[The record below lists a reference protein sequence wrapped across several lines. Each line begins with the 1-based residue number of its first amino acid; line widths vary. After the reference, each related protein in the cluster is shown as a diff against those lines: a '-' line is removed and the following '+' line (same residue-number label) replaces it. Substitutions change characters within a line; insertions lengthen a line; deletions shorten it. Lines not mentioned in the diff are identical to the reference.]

1 METVKRREKEK
12 EETGTRK
19 MKELFKNLMV
29 GRNRDFEEEKAREE
43 EEKGRNQR
51 TVTANK
57 CTKKS
62 VMQVQSYCFA
72 Y

>member
-1 METVKRREKEK
+1 
-12 EETGTRK
+12 

-51 TVTANK
+51 TVTASK